1 MSWQEELRRLDADL
15 SAGRIGHAE
24 HRRKREELLAE
35 ASGGGA
41 ASPVASPL
49 RPAGSANAGVWP
61 VAEPAAGRWKGE
73 PPVRWAS
80 GPSSAGGQSGQG
92 SSGGQ
97 GGPSSFGEQSS
108 FGGQSGLGGQSGP
121 SSPGGQGDSAE
132 PGQWANGSDTTD
144 SMPSPGRSE
153 ASQMTE
159 PESAASTNNDST
171 TASANDP
178 AGTSG
183 AATAAGAAAAGTAAV
198 GSGTA
203 DTSGTAGASSGT
215 TGASPGAAGAADA
228 AAGATGHGTWSSA
241 NPATQPAAQQ
251 QTAQQP
257 AAQQQTVQQLTFQQQ
272 TVQLPTAEQQTVPQP
287 TWHPVQPSVGEQ
299 PAEDAKPGKPAKAPK
314 QPKAPKPAKGFRAS
328 KGSIAQ
334 TPSWE
339 PKAVGDFHTNRRTT
353 APSPA
358 DLNPT
363 DLFDVS
369 GANFDQQDKPPTP
382 ELRQLWEEGPPRRK
396 RPTWLFL
403 SLGVLLALALIV
415 GLTWYIGSKP
425 DQQGTADS
433 VSAPPVPSP
442 SGSADPSATLED
454 KLPALTGKPSQD
466 NSTMS
471 LDKAVELKAI
481 SQADADLMKT
491 AGADELVYRSYADA
505 DQADNGTVLLAVP
518 TGSSAQAEVLVKGLQ
533 GNLVGG
539 GFESAALGPAPTD
552 LLYSG
557 SSPAGRVLA
566 FWYTSGPVAI
576 GIGASQ
582 PLAGDAAALRSRIE
596 QIRTKVAAA
605 LPAG

>member
-1 MSWQEELRRLDADL
+1 M
-15 SAGRIGHAE
+15 
-24 HRRKREELLAE
+24 
-35 ASGGGA
+35 
-41 ASPVASPL
+41 
-49 RPAGSANAGVWP
+49 
-61 VAEPAAGRWKGE
+61 
-73 PPVRWAS
+73 
-80 GPSSAGGQSGQG
+80 
-92 SSGGQ
+92 
-97 GGPSSFGEQSS
+97 
-108 FGGQSGLGGQSGP
+108 
-121 SSPGGQGDSAE
+121 
-132 PGQWANGSDTTD
+132 
-144 SMPSPGRSE
+144 
-153 ASQMTE
+153 
-159 PESAASTNNDST
+159 
-171 TASANDP
+171 
-178 AGTSG
+178 
-183 AATAAGAAAAGTAAV
+183 
-198 GSGTA
+198 
-203 DTSGTAGASSGT
+203 
-215 TGASPGAAGAADA
+215 
-228 AAGATGHGTWSSA
+228 
-241 NPATQPAAQQ
+241 
-251 QTAQQP
+251 
-257 AAQQQTVQQLTFQQQ
+257 
-272 TVQLPTAEQQTVPQP
+272 
-287 TWHPVQPSVGEQ
+287 
-299 PAEDAKPGKPAKAPK
+299 
-314 QPKAPKPAKGFRAS
+314 
-328 KGSIAQ
+328 
-334 TPSWE
+334 
-339 PKAVGDFHTNRRTT
+339 GDFHTNRRTT

-363 DLFDVS
+363 DLLDLS
-369 GANFDQQDKPPTP
+369 GGNFDKQDKPPTP

-415 GLTWYIGSKP
+415 GLTWYIGSQP
-425 DQQGTADS
+425 DQRGTADS

-454 KLPALTGKPSQD
+454 KLPTLTGKPSQD

-491 AGADELVYRSYADA
+491 AGANELVYRSYADS
-505 DQADNGTVLLAVP
+505 DNGTMLLAVP

-552 LLYSG
+552 LLYSA

>member
-35 ASGGGA
+35 ASGGAA

-49 RPAGSANAGVWP
+49 RPAGSGNAGVWP
-61 VAEPAAGRWKGE
+61 IAEPAAGRWKGE
-73 PPVRWAS
+73 PPVRWTS
-80 GPSSAGGQSGQG
+80 GPDSPAGQ
-92 SSGGQ
+92 GGQ
-97 GGPSSFGEQSS
+97 GGPDSSA
-108 FGGQSGLGGQSGP
+108 
-121 SSPGGQGDSAE
+121 GQGDSPE
-132 PGQWANGSDTTD
+132 PGGWANGSDTTD

-153 ASQMTE
+153 TNQMTG
-159 PESAASTNNDST
+159 PESTTSANSGST
-171 TASANDP
+171 TTSANDT
-178 AGTSG
+178 AETSGGADASG
-183 AATAAGAAAAGTAAV
+183 AAAGGN
-198 GSGTA
+198 S
-203 DTSGTAGASSGT
+203 
-215 TGASPGAAGAADA
+215 
-228 AAGATGHGTWSSA
+228 ATGHGTWSSA

-251 QTAQQP
+251 P
-257 AAQQQTVQQLTFQQQ
+257 TVQQLTFQQS
-272 TVQLPTAEQQTVPQP
+272 TVQLPTAEQQQSTAQQSTVQQPTVQQP
-287 TWHPVQPSVGEQ
+287 TWHPVQPGAGETV
-299 PAEDAKPGKPAKAPK
+299 AEPSDGGKPAKPPK
-314 QPKAPKPAKGFRAS
+314 SPKPPKEPKPAKGFRAS

-363 DLFDVS
+363 DLLDIS
-369 GANFDQQDKPPTP
+369 GANFDQRDKPPTP

-425 DQQGTADS
+425 DQRGTAGS

-454 KLPALTGKPSQD
+454 KLPVLTGKPSQD

-491 AGADELVYRSYADA
+491 AGANELVNRSYADA

>member
-1 MSWQEELRRLDADL
+1 MISPEKSIKPEPPQARGHETLSPEPVAGGCLMSWQEELRRLDADL

-49 RPAGSANAGVWP
+49 RPAGSGNAGVWP

-80 GPSSAGGQSGQG
+80 GPDSSAA
-92 SSGGQ
+92 Q
-97 GGPSSFGEQSS
+97 GGPSSFG
-108 FGGQSGLGGQSGP
+108 GQSPGSP
-121 SSPGGQGDSAE
+121 SGQGDSAE

-153 ASQMTE
+153 ANPMTGA
-159 PESAASTNNDST
+159 ESAASANSGST
-171 TASANDP
+171 TASAQDT
-178 AGTSG
+178 ADTSG
-183 AATAAGAAAAGTAAV
+183 AATAAGAAAGA
-198 GSGTA
+198 SGTA
-203 DTSGTAGASSGT
+203 DTTGTAGASSG
-215 TGASPGAAGAADA
+215 AAGAAGATS
-228 AAGATGHGTWSSA
+228 ATGHGTWSSA

-251 QTAQQP
+251 P
-257 AAQQQTVQQLTFQQQ
+257 TVQQLTFQQS
-272 TVQLPTAEQQTVPQP
+272 TVQLPTAEQQSTAQQQTVQQP
-287 TWHPVQPSVGEQ
+287 TWHPVQQGAGEQ
-299 PAEDAKPGKPAKAPK
+299 PSEDGKSGKPAKSPK

-363 DLFDVS
+363 DLLDIS
-369 GANFDQQDKPPTP
+369 GANFDKQFDQQDKPPTP

-403 SLGVLLALALIV
+403 SLGVLLALVLIV

-425 DQQGTADS
+425 DQRGTADS

-442 SGSADPSATLED
+442 SGSANPSATLED

>member
-35 ASGGGA
+35 ASGGAA

-49 RPAGSANAGVWP
+49 QRAGSGNAGVWP
-61 VAEPAAGRWKGE
+61 IAEPAAGRWKGE
-73 PPVRWAS
+73 PPVRWTS
-80 GPSSAGGQSGQG
+80 GPNSPAGQGAQGGPESSAG
-92 SSGGQ
+92 
-97 GGPSSFGEQSS
+97 P
-108 FGGQSGLGGQSGP
+108 
-121 SSPGGQGDSAE
+121 GDSAE
-132 PGQWANGSDTTD
+132 PGDWANGSDTTD

-153 ASQMTE
+153 ADQMTG
-159 PESAASTNNDST
+159 PESTTSANSGST
-171 TASANDP
+171 TTSANDT
-178 AGTSG
+178 ADTSG
-183 AATAAGAAAAGTAAV
+183 AADAAGAAAG
-198 GSGTA
+198 GNN
-203 DTSGTAGASSGT
+203 
-215 TGASPGAAGAADA
+215 
-228 AAGATGHGTWSSA
+228 ATGHGTWSSA

-251 QTAQQP
+251 P
-257 AAQQQTVQQLTFQQQ
+257 TVQQLTLQQS
-272 TVQLPTAEQQTVPQP
+272 TVQLPTAEPQQPTAQQPTVQQP
-287 TWHPVQPSVGEQ
+287 TWHPVQPGAGETV
-299 PAEDAKPGKPAKAPK
+299 AEPSDGGKPEKPLKPPK
-314 QPKAPKPAKGFRAS
+314 EPKPAKGFRAS

-339 PKAVGDFHTNRRTT
+339 PKAVGDFHTSRPTT

-363 DLFDVS
+363 DLLDIS

-425 DQQGTADS
+425 DQRGTADS
-433 VSAPPVPSP
+433 VSAPPVPSA
-442 SGSADPSATLED
+442 SSSADPSATLED
-454 KLPALTGKPSQD
+454 KLPVLTGKPSQD

-491 AGADELVYRSYADA
+491 AGANELVYRSDADADA

-518 TGSSAQAEVLVKGLQ
+518 TGSSAQAEVLVKALQ

-552 LLYSG
+552 LLYSA

>member
-1 MSWQEELRRLDADL
+1 
-15 SAGRIGHAE
+15 
-24 HRRKREELLAE
+24 
-35 ASGGGA
+35 
-41 ASPVASPL
+41 
-49 RPAGSANAGVWP
+49 
-61 VAEPAAGRWKGE
+61 
-73 PPVRWAS
+73 
-80 GPSSAGGQSGQG
+80 
-92 SSGGQ
+92 
-97 GGPSSFGEQSS
+97 
-108 FGGQSGLGGQSGP
+108 
-121 SSPGGQGDSAE
+121 
-132 PGQWANGSDTTD
+132 
-144 SMPSPGRSE
+144 
-153 ASQMTE
+153 MTG
-159 PESAASTNNDST
+159 PESTTGANNGST
-171 TASANDP
+171 TASAN
-178 AGTSG
+178 GTAS
-183 AATAAGAAAAGTAAV
+183 AATAAGAANVAGAADTAAGGSGTADSAGTAGAAGGTGAAVAAGTAA
-198 GSGTA
+198 GASGTA
-203 DTSGTAGASSGT
+203 DTAGTAGAS
-215 TGASPGAAGAADA
+215 ADAAGAP
-228 AAGATGHGTWSSA
+228 AGATSHGTWSSA

-251 QTAQQP
+251 QT
-257 AAQQQTVQQLTFQQQ
+257 VQQLTFQQS
-272 TVQLPTAEQQTVPQP
+272 TVQLPTAEQQQTVPQP
-287 TWHPVQPSVGEQ
+287 TWHPVQPGVGEQ

-442 SGSADPSATLED
+442 SGSANPSATLED
-454 KLPALTGKPSQD
+454 KLPALAGKPSQD

-518 TGSSAQAEVLVKGLQ
+518 TGSSAQAEVLVKSLQ

-596 QIRTKVAAA
+596 QIRAKVAAA